1 MNVRLVLATLV
12 ALAAAGQANA
22 QESAAPAAAP
32 ATSIPAPVLTNDSLT
47 AAIGTS
53 YLDNSIRGFGK
64 AEIMGPDGK
73 THFVWIPINLMGF
86 NKYLPFH
93 RHKEDLDR
101 FGREP
106 FSIDI
111 DKVQSIKINGLYQ
124 EHMVLKGKRK
134 HLIATRLVNG
144 PVELFNY
151 TEIVNT
157 GAAMTPVAGVAG
169 GMVMGATGVGGFPDR
184 QWFLRRAGQELVKV
198 ERMSF
203 AAQMTAYFQDDPEV
217 VAALAAGRLHY
228 RDMVRLVQGYNEFR
242 TRPAAK

>member
-1 MNVRLVLATLV
+1 
-12 ALAAAGQANA
+12 
-22 QESAAPAAAP
+22 
-32 ATSIPAPVLTNDSLT
+32 
-47 AAIGTS
+47 
-53 YLDNSIRGFGK
+53 
-64 AEIMGPDGK
+64 
-73 THFVWIPINLMGF
+73 MGF
-86 NKYLPFH
+86 KNYLPFH
-93 RHKEDLDR
+93 RHEEDLAR

-111 DKVQSIKINGLYQ
+111 DKVKSVRVNGLYQ
-124 EHMVLKGKRK
+124 EHVVLKGKRK

-151 TEIVNT
+151 TEVPQPALAPASAIA
-157 GAAMTPVAGVAG
+157 GTPVMAAAGLNAAG
-169 GMVMGATGVGGFPDR
+169 LSGFPDR

-217 VAALAAGRLHY
+217 VAAIAAGQLHY